1 MSAWKDLYVPE
12 TVVQALAEQGFTS
25 PMPIQTLAL
34 PPAIRDRKD
43 IVGAA
48 ETVSIVGAAETV
60 S

>member
-1 MSAWKDLYVPE
+1 MSAWKNLYVPGS
-12 TVVQALAEQGFTS
+12 VLKALGELGFTT

-48 ETVSIVGAAETV
+48 ETVSIKI
-60 S
+60 